1 MLHVSVFGSMPGKKE
16 MVMRFEYSIVRQDRF
31 IEATRDSGYK
41 GTDSALS
48 ELIDNA
54 LQARA
59 TSVAVEF
66 VAVEEAGA
74 HANKLPRVVEAIIAD
89 NGRGMDAETL
99 RRSLRFGDSSRFGD
113 RNGLGRFG
121 MGLPNASVSQARRV
135 EVYSWLRGCK
145 PLYTFIDVDM
155 IASGE
160 LLEVP
165 EPHEALIPAPYA
177 HLCTSPSGTLVVWKK
192 CDRLDHD
199 GKMDT
204 LVRSL
209 RPSLGRIFRYFLIAD
224 TELTINGTR
233 VGPVDPLYLMPQSR
247 LPGDEL
253 ATQHGDTLKF
263 EVPVPGKLGQT
274 SMVEV
279 TLSLLP
285 ERWQSQFGPGRTR
298 EQKEGLRIRNIDGT
312 AGFSIVRANREID
325 LIHSPYHAR
334 HWKDRWYRVEI
345 RFEPELDEV
354 FGVTHTKQ
362 HARIVRGSPV
372 FNLMESAI
380 KANVNTLLDTIE
392 HRKPK
397 RVLLGPLPAEEL
409 VKRVESF
416 LRPVD
421 GVSDKPA
428 ADVKQEISGFVQAR
442 IDAGASPEVAENL
455 DRRLS
460 QFPVI
465 IELEQLP
472 GAPIYRTK
480 VVGRTIV
487 VMLNSAHPFYER
499 VYQRLEEQSPVGKT
513 GIDLLLMSL
522 ARSEACASDE
532 AREWYDSQRQEW
544 SQNLKKFTTQLP
556 EFEATEP
563 VVEFSIGK

>member
-1 MLHVSVFGSMPGKKE
+1 
-16 MVMRFEYSIVRQDRF
+16 MRFDYSIVRQDRF

-48 ELIDNA
+48 ELIDNS

-66 VAVEEAGA
+66 VAVEEDGA
-74 HANKLPRVVEAIIAD
+74 HANKLPRVVQVLIAD

-99 RRSLRFGDSSRFGD
+99 RRALRFGDSSRFGD
-113 RNGLGRFG
+113 RSGLGRFG

-135 EVYSWLRGCK
+135 DVYSWLRGCK
-145 PLYTFIDVDM
+145 PLHTFIDVDM
-155 IASGE
+155 IAKGE
-160 LLEVP
+160 LVEVP
-165 EPHEALIPAPYA
+165 EPREVSVPAPYA
-177 HLCTSPSGTLVVWKK
+177 HLCTSPSGTLVVWKN

-204 LVRSL
+204 LVRTL
-209 RPSLGRIFRYFLIAD
+209 RPSLGRIFRYFLIGD

-233 VGPVDPLYLMPQSR
+233 VGPVDPLYLMPQAR
-247 LPGDEL
+247 IPGDDL

-263 EVPVPGKLGQT
+263 DVPVGNSGGIST
-274 SMVEV
+274 VEV
-279 TLSLLP
+279 TISLLP
-285 ERWQSQFGPGRTR
+285 ERWQSEFGPGKTK
-298 EQKEGLRIRNIDGT
+298 EQKEGLKARNIEGT
-312 AGFSIVRANREID
+312 SGYSIVRANREID

-362 HARIVRGSPV
+362 HARIARGSPI
-372 FNLMESAI
+372 FNQMENAI
-380 KANVNTLLDTIE
+380 KANVNTLLDIIE

-397 RVLLGPLPAEEL
+397 KTTTGPLPAEEM
-409 VKRVESF
+409 VKRVEPF
-416 LRPVD
+416 LKPVE
-421 GVSDKPA
+421 GVADKSA
-428 ADVKQEISGFVQAR
+428 TEVRQEITVFVKER
-442 IDAGASPEVAENL
+442 IAAGASPEVAENL

-465 IELEQLP
+465 VELEQLP
-472 GAPIYRTK
+472 GAPIYRVK

-487 VMLNSAHPFYER
+487 VMLNTAHPFYER
-499 VYQRLEEQSPVGKT
+499 VYQRLEEQSPVGKS
-513 GIDLLLMSL
+513 GVDLLLMSL
-522 ARSEACASDE
+522 ARSEVSGSEE
-532 AREWYDSQRQEW
+532 AREWYDSQRQDW
-544 SQNLKKFTTQLP
+544 SQNLKRFTAQLP
-556 EFEATEP
+556 EFEASEP
-563 VVEFSIGK
+563 VVEVVAGK